1 MADRTLE
8 TAGSGWRAY
17 RHLQSSHCPVSA
29 LTIVP
34 MSGSSRIKSMNQ
46 QYSSLSVGR
55 SCTSTYA
62 SNVFRFPYPVSQSIV
77 PFNIDSL
84 IDSKRLRI
92 IVDQPL
98 TPRSA
103 ISSPLI
109 IWGVAAAGSTSIILA
124 MVDEVLVPID
134 DSDSGGG
141 DDDRSVH
148 GDVVK

>member
-1 MADRTLE
+1 V
-8 TAGSGWRAY
+8 
-17 RHLQSSHCPVSA
+17 VSW
-29 LTIVP
+29 
-34 MSGSSRIKSMNQ
+34 
-46 QYSSLSVGR
+46 SLLYVN
-55 SCTSTYA
+55 A
-62 SNVFRFPYPVSQSIV
+62 SNVVRFPYPVSQCIV
-77 PFNIDSL
+77 PFNIDRL

-109 IWGVAAAGSTSIILA
+109 IWGVAAAGSSIILA
-124 MVDEVLVPID
+124 IVDEVLVPID
-134 DSDSGGG
+134 DSDGGGGG